1 MIWALLALLGIPI
14 WFIAVVLL
22 AAFRNRNHVRANPDI
37 FEFKHKKGDGWQR
50 GKSFARWVSDVMIVH
65 SGIALIRV
73 DAAQIED
80 VSVTHTL
87 DPAPKGLGEQ
97 AHEVLIRYSA
107 GKTISFAVSD
117 EYLDAML
124 GPMKGPEGTH

>member
-1 MIWALLALLGIPI
+1 
-14 WFIAVVLL
+14 
-22 AAFRNRNHVRANPDI
+22 
-37 FEFKHKKGDGWQR
+37 
-50 GKSFARWVSDVMIVH
+50 MIVH

-80 VSVTHTL
+80 VSVQQTL
-87 DPAPKGLGEQ
+87 EPAPKGLGEP

-107 GKTISFAVSD
+107 GKTISFAVSA

-124 GPMKGPEGTH
+124 GPMKRAEG